1 MLDLDL
7 CLNRA
12 GKLLWQSNVSSAHQD
27 EVQHLLDLVASQQP
41 ARTPEVEY
49 WRSIADMRAHKP
61 DAAAERLAH
70 VLDPAQ
76 WPAEAQ
82 PFRSAVLLPAWQMVL
97 LRSKDLATRAGL
109 VQLALPGRRMEAI
122 AATERLLAQNP
133 QDADAW
139 ELKRSL
145 YDGLTEQDFFERTP
159 GEGEFD
165 A

>member
-1 MLDLDL
+1 
-7 CLNRA
+7 
-12 GKLLWQSNVSSAHQD
+12 Q
-27 EVQHLLDLVASQQP
+27 
-41 ARTPEVEY
+41 
-49 WRSIADMRAHKP
+49 P
-61 DAAAERLAH
+61 DAAAERLARD
-70 VLDPAQ
+70 LDPAE

-82 PFRSAVLLPAWQMVL
+82 PWRAAVLLPAWQMAL

-122 AATERLLAQNP
+122 AATERVLAENP
-133 QDADAW
+133 KDADVW

-165 A
+165 AGYARELGLARISDPVRWR